1 MKLERRPSIEATA
14 QTPLGRLRAALNDA
28 ERVAVSASMSADD
41 AVSFLRACDAI
52 DPLLDEAGA
61 AADIRPEV
69 NRANFVRERLR
80 TNAESIIRVV
90 QRAGR
95 SGDVEG
101 SRSWDR
107 AQHIAAHVRANRI
120 RRLAIVGVGAA
131 VLIAALALFP
141 MLFPAE
147 PAPDIGAIS
156 HLLANEGAVAA
167 LDLARA
173 EYERFPD
180 HPEAALWRGALEL
193 RAGDPAVAEE
203 LFAQARRQAASDVGF
218 LFERG
223 NLLIQAGLPDA
234 AEADAAALIAR
245 PDAQA
250 EGYLLLGSVHEA
262 RGDREGA
269 IAAFQ
274 QAADLAAAANKP
286 QLEVIAKTRL
296 GMILQ
301 SLPVLPTPPDLTPHP

>member
-1 MKLERRPSIEATA
+1 MKHERRSFIETAA
-14 QTPLGRLRAALNDA
+14 QTPLGRLRAALDDA
-28 ERVAVSASMSADD
+28 ERVAVSARVAADD
-41 AVSFLRACDAI
+41 AVALLRACDTIDLLIDAI
-52 DPLLDEAGA
+52 GA
-61 AADIRPEV
+61 SADIRPET
-69 NRANFVRERLR
+69 NRADFLREQLR
-80 TNAESIIRVV
+80 THAGTIVQTV
-90 QRAGR
+90 QRA
-95 SGDVEG
+95 
-101 SRSWDR
+101 SRDRDLHDSPSWKR
-107 AQHIAAHVRANRI
+107 VLAIAADARV
-120 RRLAIVGVGAA
+120 RRLRRMALVGAGAA
-131 VLIAALALFP
+131 VVIVLLALLP
-141 MLFPAE
+141 VIFPAE
-147 PAPDIGAIS
+147 PAPDIASIS
-156 HLLANEGAVAA
+156 RLLADREVAAA

-180 HPEAALWRGALEL
+180 NPEAALWRGVLEL
-193 RAGDPAVAEE
+193 RAGDPRVAED

-250 EGYLLLGSVHEA
+250 EGYLLLGSVREA

-301 SLPVLPTPPDLTPHP
+301 SPPLNVER